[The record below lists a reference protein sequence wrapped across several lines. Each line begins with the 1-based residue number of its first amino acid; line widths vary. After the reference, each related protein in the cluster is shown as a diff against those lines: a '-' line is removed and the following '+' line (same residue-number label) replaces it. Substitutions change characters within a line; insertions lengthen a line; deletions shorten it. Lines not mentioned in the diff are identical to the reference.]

1 MSSSLRHVSLSPA
14 FLTLALVLAAGVT
27 FADGAASSPAAMKGK
42 IDLRSAGQL
51 AFGPDNILFVADSIG
66 TAVYAIDL
74 EDEGGSPSE
83 ELETIE
89 DLDEKVAGL
98 LGTTAGDV
106 LINDLAAHPVSK
118 NVYLSVSRGRGDDAT
133 PVIIKAAAA
142 GRLSVVELEGKSHT
156 KAMIDNPPAADA
168 KDRRG
173 RSMRASAITDIAFHD
188 GHLYVAG
195 LSNEE
200 FASNLRKIPYPFRG
214 EMSATS
220 VEIYHGAHGQFETH
234 APIRTLMPYEIE
246 GKAHLLAA
254 YTCTPLVTF
263 PLDQLEGGAH
273 VKGSTIA
280 ELGFGNVPL
289 DMIQFTKEGTPYVLV
304 LNSSRGGM
312 RIDARQFAKAAPIVS
327 HEHITRDTPTA
338 GVPYVTVPMAGV
350 LRADNYDAEHLVVL
364 RRDVAA
370 GSLQLRLWRTDW
382 I

>member
-1 MSSSLRHVSLSPA
+1 MSSISRHASLSLA
-14 FLTLALVLAAGVT
+14 FLSLVLVFAAAAV
-27 FADGAASSPAAMKGK
+27 ADGVDSSPAMKGK
-42 IDLRSAGQL
+42 ISLKSAGQL
-51 AFGPDNILFVADSIG
+51 AFGPGNVLFVADSVG

-74 EDEGGSPSE
+74 ADEDAAPSE
-83 ELETIE
+83 EFERIE

-106 LINDLAAHPVSK
+106 LINDLAAHPASK

-133 PVIIKAAAA
+133 PVIVKASAK
-142 GRLSVVELEGKSHT
+142 GGLSVVDLGGKSYT
-156 KAMIDNPPAADA
+156 KASIDNVPAADA

-173 RSMRASAITDIAFHD
+173 RPLRASAITDIAFHD
-188 GHLYVAG
+188 GHLFVAG

-200 FASNLRKIPYPFRG
+200 FASNLRKVPYPFTG

-220 VEIYHGAHGQFETH
+220 IEIYHGAHGAFETH
-234 APIRTLMPYEIE
+234 APIRTLMPLDIE

-263 PLDQLEGGAH
+263 PLDELEGGAH
-273 VKGSTIA
+273 VKGSTVA
-280 ELGFGNVPL
+280 ELGFGNAPL
-289 DMIQFTKEGTPYVLV
+289 DMIRFTKEGKPYVLV

-312 RIDARQFAKAAPIVS
+312 RIDAKHFADAESIVS

-338 GVPYVTVPMAGV
+338 GVPYLTVPMGGV
-350 LRADNYDAEHLVVL
+350 LRADNYDDQHLVVM
-364 RRDVAA
+364 RRDMSS